1 VQTRD
6 RAPAEISLP
15 RSRPTDSSRCASSPA
30 TRCGSCKSYLR
41 VDTPPIDR
49 RRERAACL
57 SNVALNQEENERDG
71 QNNDSN
77 DESGVE

>member
-1 VQTRD
+1 LT
-6 RAPAEISLP
+6 P
-15 RSRPTDSSRCASSPA
+15 RRSIAAAS
-30 TRCGSCKSYLR
+30 
-41 VDTPPIDR
+41 VR
-49 RRERAACL
+49 RRL